1 MLQKLLHCL
10 VTTNLWQNPRQYFM
24 FPFFIKNGLIL
35 QNQLR
40 FKPGDSRVNQLLS
53 IALQIYKS
61 FYDGFDVR
69 SIILDM

>member
-10 VTTNLWQNPRQYFM
+10 VTTNLWQNPRQCFM

-69 SIILDM
+69 SMILDM

>member
-1 MLQKLLHCL
+1 M
-10 VTTNLWQNPRQYFM
+10 
-24 FPFFIKNGLIL
+24 

>member
-1 MLQKLLHCL
+1 
-10 VTTNLWQNPRQYFM
+10 M